1 MKKAL
6 FPIFFISALLF
17 ACSQNNELTPDNDAD
32 DTPLQHVTSSNQGE
46 NPGKDNGDKTD
57 ADNDS
62 DDENDAENN
71 GDKADADNDSDDK
84 NDSENNDD
92 KVDTDNDS
100 DDENDVEKK
109 CVWLSITHSFYSD
122 FSHGEGTINWIYYN
136 NEMDY
141 KYQWESQ
148 SESESNSG
156 KSVSTNT
163 FTIISSENH
172 FSSVSVVKTYTYD
185 LYGNE
190 ICQIES
196 ETITTYFE
204 ETLPTHILKSSYSK
218 SISHYNDGRESE
230 INSTTDYSLEYLGE
244 KNDCNVYKAT
254 RNDDDLYGLY
264 YEYKIKDDM
273 IIEMDTYMN
282 STLDSHTEYSIPDD
296 EFLAELGLFDNCIY
310 DGNGNP
316 ISTSKYVLI
325 NKTENEAM
333 IDFVTT
339 SETENSYVNSYKY
352 KRFVYPF
359 EN

>member
-6 FPIFFISALLF
+6 FSIFFISAVLF
-17 ACSQNNELTPDNDAD
+17 ACSQNDDLTLDNDTD
-32 DTPLQHVTSSNQGE
+32 DSPLQHVTSSNQGE
-46 NPGKDNGDKTD
+46 NPGKDNGDKT
-57 ADNDS
+57 
-62 DDENDAENN
+62 
-71 GDKADADNDSDDK
+71 DADNDSDDK

-109 CVWLSITHSFYSD
+109 CVWLPITHSFYSD
-122 FSHGEGTINWIYYN
+122 FGHGEGTINWIYYN

-141 KYQWESQ
+141 KYQLESQ

-204 ETLPTHILKSSYSK
+204 ETLPTHIPKSSYSK
-218 SISHYNDGRESE
+218 SISHYNDGREFES
-230 INSTTDYSLEYLGE
+230 NTATDYTLEYLGK
-244 KNDCNVYKAT
+244 KNDYNVYKVT
-254 RNDDDLYGLY
+254 RNDDGLY

-282 STLDSHTEYSIPDD
+282 SILSTHTE
-296 EFLAELGLFDNCIY
+296 
-310 DGNGNP
+310 
-316 ISTSKYVLI
+316 
-325 NKTENEAM
+325 
-333 IDFVTT
+333 
-339 SETENSYVNSYKY
+339 
-352 KRFVYPF
+352 
-359 EN
+359 

>member
-6 FPIFFISALLF
+6 FPIFFISVLLF
-17 ACSQNNELTPDNDAD
+17 ACSQNNELTIDNDAD
-32 DTPLQHVTSSNQGE
+32 DTPPLQHVTSSNQGE

-62 DDENDAENN
+62 DDENDSENN

-84 NDSENNDD
+84 NDAENNDGQ
-92 KVDTDNDS
+92 
-100 DDENDVEKK
+100 K
-109 CVWLSITHSFYSD
+109 CVWLQVNYTYRFGSNTSTSTAYSNHSR
-122 FSHGEGTINWIYYN
+122 NWIYYN
-136 NEMDY
+136 GLHDWKAIDEI
-141 KYQWESQ
+141 Q

-156 KSVSTNT
+156 KSVSTHT

-172 FSSVSVVKTYTYD
+172 FSSVSVVKTYAYD

-190 ICQIES
+190 ICQIEL

-204 ETLPTHILKSSYSK
+204 ETLPTHIPKSSYSK
-218 SISHYNDGRESE
+218 SISHYNDGREFES
-230 INSTTDYSLEYLGE
+230 NTATDYTLEYLGK
-244 KNDCNVYKAT
+244 KNDYNVYKVT
-254 RNDDDLYGLY
+254 RNDDGLY

-296 EFLAELGLFDNCIY
+296 EFLAGLGIFDACAY
-310 DGNGNP
+310 DGNGNL

-333 IDFVTT
+333 IDLVTT
-339 SETENSYVNSYKY
+339 SSSGEGVQSNKY
-352 KRFVYPF
+352 KRFSYPF